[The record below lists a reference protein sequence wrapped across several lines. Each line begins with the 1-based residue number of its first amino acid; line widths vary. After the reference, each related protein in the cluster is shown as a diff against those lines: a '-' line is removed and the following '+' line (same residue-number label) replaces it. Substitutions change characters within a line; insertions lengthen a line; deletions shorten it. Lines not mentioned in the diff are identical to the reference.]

1 MKKVSNIGI
10 DRYDIISWVVVILFF
25 LTSSLTFHGDT
36 INSIFGASGIIVLM
50 LIISISITIILEV
63 LKGHDKLGEI
73 AGYITN
79 GPEAICLIVG
89 LVHSKIVFAASVPLG
104 SNFANPLLLVF
115 AAIIAG
121 SFLQVIKTEWK
132 RTWSIILLS
141 MFMAGSFFWTSST
154 LFRLEW
160 VIVSLILSVVLYRIK
175 PAERNYGEEKSGSI
189 SRYWLIPAIL
199 FLITAGYFL
208 DPLVS
213 FTAKNSLVPEGLIG
227 FAVLSFMTSWP
238 EFRSALSLIRMN
250 KIRSAIINIVVSN
263 ITNLWLAIVGTI
275 IYLACQINF

>member
-132 RTWSIILLS
+132 MTWSIILLS

-160 VIVSLILSVVLYRIK
+160 VFVSLILSVVLYRMK
-175 PAERNYGEEKSGSI
+175 PAERNYGDEKSGGI

-199 FLITAGYFL
+199 LLIMAGYFL

-213 FTAKNSLVPEGLIG
+213 FTAKNSMVPEGLIG

-238 EFRSALSLIRMN
+238 EFRSALSLIRMK
-250 KIRSAIINIVVSN
+250 KISSAITNIVVSN
-263 ITNLWLAIVGTI
+263 LTNLWLAILGTI